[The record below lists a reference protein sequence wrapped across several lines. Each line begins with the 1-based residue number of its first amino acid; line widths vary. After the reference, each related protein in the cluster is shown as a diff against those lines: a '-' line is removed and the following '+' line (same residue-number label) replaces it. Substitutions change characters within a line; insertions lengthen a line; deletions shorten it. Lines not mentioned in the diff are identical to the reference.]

1 MKQKCFDVIRRFRDP
16 YVSDSVVWRQTSNF
30 MSKIQLYTT
39 IEVTMYLF
47 IENYVVLF
55 IYLSD

>member
-39 IEVTMYLF
+39 IEVTITY
-47 IENYVVLF
+47 NYRSHNY
-55 IYLSD
+55 IQI